1 MPVSTDDIKMV
12 QALATFIKVKADC
25 GAYDATDY
33 DISNR
38 DAMLDIKRTYEKIMV
53 SAKEIVVLITE
64 KV

>member
-1 MPVSTDDIKMV
+1 MV

-38 DAMLDIKRTYEKIMV
+38 DAMLDVKRTYEKIMV